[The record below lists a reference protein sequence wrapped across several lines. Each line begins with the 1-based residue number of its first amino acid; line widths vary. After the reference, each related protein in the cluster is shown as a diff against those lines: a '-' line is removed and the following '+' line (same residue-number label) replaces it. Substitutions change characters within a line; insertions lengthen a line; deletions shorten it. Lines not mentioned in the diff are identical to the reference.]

1 MPGRGSHPGHTGD
14 RPSWVR
20 RVAEIGAAVPDALTG
35 AHAAQIV
42 HRDIKPGNV
51 PLAKGR
57 VVLADFGIAHLAD
70 ATTELSRSG
79 IVIGTP
85 AVQAAG
91 AVRRQAPDSRRR
103 PRGTRHRPVP
113 RRRGAPPVRG
123 GGSPRPR
130 RGRVHPSAPAAGPR
144 GPARPAAGHAARQ
157 GPGRARGR
165 RGGDRGAPGRT
176 RGSVPSS
183 TGPDRG
189 PGSAREAEPGSGP
202 EPAPGPKA
210 TPTPDT
216 PVAPSSAPTM
226 PGRAPHRHRPHRPLS
241 FPAPLGAA
249 RAPRVTACPAGRARR
264 RSSRPRTSG
273 RPHST
278 RRLRRSGPTGRPGAP
293 GPHPALRSPGDGT
306 RRARHG
312 LAPDLVP
319 HP

>member
-20 RVAEIGAAVPDALTG
+20 RVAEIGAAVPDAPTG

-57 VVLADFGIAHLAD
+57 VVLADFGIAHLTD

-85 AVQAAG
+85 QYTPPEQLDGKRPTPANGLGALGTTRCHAVEGRLPFEAEGLHA
-91 AVRRQAPDSRRR
+91 
-103 PRGTRHRPVP
+103 
-113 RRRGAPPVRG
+113 
-123 GGSPRPR
+123 PR

-144 GPARPAAGHAARQ
+144 GPARPAAGRAGRQ

-176 RGSVPSS
+176 RGSAPSS

-226 PGRAPHRHRPHRPLS
+226 PGRAPSSAPFAPTPIVPGSSGGGADPARHGVP
-241 FPAPLGAA
+241 
-249 RAPRVTACPAGRARR
+249 
-264 RSSRPRTSG
+264 
-273 RPHST
+273 
-278 RRLRRSGPTGRPGAP
+278 GRPGTPPVVAAPHERPPTLDATAPPERADRTSRGP
-293 GPHPALRSPGDGT
+293 GPSPGTPRSWG
-306 RRARHG
+306 RHSPCSPRA
-312 LAPDLVP
+312 LS
-319 HP
+319 